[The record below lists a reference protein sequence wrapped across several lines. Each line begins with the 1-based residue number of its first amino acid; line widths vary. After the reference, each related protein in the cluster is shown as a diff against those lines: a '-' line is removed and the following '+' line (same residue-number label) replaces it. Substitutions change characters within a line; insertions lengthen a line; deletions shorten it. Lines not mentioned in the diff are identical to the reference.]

1 MEIKLYS
8 IKDTVAGVFGTPF
21 LASSVG
27 LAVRQFRYMM
37 KNAPMVANDCA
48 LYCLG
53 GYEQE
58 TGVITPEVTFIENY
72 TEVNDNG

>member
-8 IKDTVAGVFGTPF
+8 IKDTVAGVFSTPF

-27 LAVRQFRYMM
+27 LAVRQFRFAM
-37 KNAPMVANDCA
+37 KNAPMVAHDCA

-58 TGVITPEVTFIENY
+58 TGAITPEVTFIENY

>member
-1 MEIKLYS
+1 MDIKLYS
-8 IKDTVAGVFGTPF
+8 IKDTVAGVFGSPF

-27 LAVRQFRYMM
+27 LAVRQFRWTM

-53 GYEQE
+53 AFEQE
-58 TGVITPEVTFIENY
+58 TGAILPEVTFIENY
-72 TEVNDNG
+72 TEVDNG

>member
-1 MEIKLYS
+1 MEIKLYA
-8 IKDTVAGVFGTPF
+8 IKDTVAGVFGTPY

>member
-8 IKDTVAGVFGTPF
+8 IKDTVAGVFGSPF

-37 KNAPMVANDCA
+37 KNARK
-48 LYCLG
+48 G
-53 GYEQE
+53 RIE
-58 TGVITPEVTFIENY
+58 TLLKPRSPSGKPR
-72 TEVNDNG
+72 

>member
-8 IKDTVAGVFGTPF
+8 IKDTVAGVFGSPF

-48 LYCLG
+48 LSVPF
-53 GYEQE
+53 YEC
-58 TGVITPEVTFIENY
+58 IFILY
-72 TEVNDNG
+72 F

>member
-1 MEIKLYS
+1 MEIKLYA

-58 TGVITPEVTFIENY
+58 TGAISPEVTFIENY
-72 TEVNDNG
+72 TEVTDNG